1 MTYVRPALLALL
13 ILVGTL
19 ATISQATDLQHAK
32 ITMNRYL
39 AAQTRWQDNLAALL
53 IKDKPEYTQIAN
65 AQRDHQHALI
75 ALKRTRFY
83 YLTTFAPQRLNTAE
97 MGRFTNFTWNKADTA
112 AAIASY
118 PGYSAR
124 EEEVART
131 RAFNDQQP
139 DWEAFRNYFQ
149 TSFSRSGA
157 FKEELARFQ
166 AELEEIKQE
175 GKMK

>member
-83 YLTTFAPQRLNTAE
+83 YLTTFAPQRLNTAK
-97 MGRFTNFTWNKADTA
+97 MGRFTNFT
-112 AAIASY
+112 
-118 PGYSAR
+118 
-124 EEEVART
+124 
-131 RAFNDQQP
+131 
-139 DWEAFRNYFQ
+139 
-149 TSFSRSGA
+149 
-157 FKEELARFQ
+157 
-166 AELEEIKQE
+166 
-175 GKMK
+175 